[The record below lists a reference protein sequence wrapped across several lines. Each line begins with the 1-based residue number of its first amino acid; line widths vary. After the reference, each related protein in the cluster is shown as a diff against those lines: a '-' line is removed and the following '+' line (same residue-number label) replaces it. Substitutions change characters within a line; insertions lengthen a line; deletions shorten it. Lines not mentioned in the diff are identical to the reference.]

1 MDKICVDCPRMC
13 KVDREKE
20 KGFCLAGNKIFVAK
34 VIKNFMWE
42 EPSLCFDKGVTA
54 IFFSGCNLKCEF
66 CQNEKIS
73 RQMCGEEFS
82 SETFANFLK
91 QLDEE
96 ETDGFD
102 FVSPTQFTSLILKS
116 FDFYKPKHKIIWNS
130 NGYERVENV
139 EKLSTYVD
147 VFLPDFKYCD
157 NTLALRLSKCPQYK
171 ENAISSIRKMA
182 EKKPNVFVGKE
193 MTQGVI
199 VRHLVLPGEVKN
211 SIEVLNEIKNN
222 FPDVFVSLMSQF
234 TPNGKGEKTRG
245 ITPLEYKIVLS
256 HFEKLGLENGYMQD
270 FSSSSESF
278 VPNF

>member
-1 MDKICVDCPRMC
+1 
-13 KVDREKE
+13 
-20 KGFCLAGNKIFVAK
+20 
-34 VIKNFMWE
+34 
-42 EPSLCFDKGVTA
+42 
-54 IFFSGCNLKCEF
+54 
-66 CQNEKIS
+66 
-73 RQMCGEEFS
+73 MCGEDFS
-82 SETFANFLK
+82 PETFANFLK

-102 FVSPTQFTSLILKS
+102 FISPTQFTSLILKS
-116 FDFYKPKHKIIWNS
+116 FAFYKPKHKIIWNS

-222 FPDVFVSLMSQF
+222 FPGVFVSLMSQF

-256 HFEKLGLENGYMQD
+256 L
-270 FSSSSESF
+270 
-278 VPNF
+278 